1 MNKVSI
7 LFLAIIGLLA
17 AQKMQAA
24 DPISDE
30 LRRQWEASRNQIL
43 TLSEAIPEDKYDYK
57 PTPEVRSFREQLQH
71 LVGENFMFM
80 GMVAGEKAP
89 GAPAPESLKSRAEI
103 MKALEDSYAYG
114 VKVLAGLNDQ
124 KATES
129 VAGFRGQQM
138 PRFGIVI
145 ANMKDNHEHYGNLVT
160 YIRLNG
166 ITPPRT
172 AARKQQPPAR

>member
-1 MNKVSI
+1 MRKVR
-7 LFLAIIGLLA
+7 LLLLAIVGLLA
-17 AQKMQAA
+17 AQGMQAA

-30 LRRQWEASRNQIL
+30 LRRQWEASRNQII
-43 TLSEAIPEDKYDYK
+43 TLAEAIPEGKYDYK

-80 GMVAGEKAP
+80 GLVAGEKAS
-89 GAPAPESLKSRAEI
+89 GAPNPESLKSRAEI
-103 MKALEDSYAYG
+103 MKALEESYAYG

-124 KATES
+124 KATET
-129 VAGFRGQQM
+129 VAGFRGQQTLRM
-138 PRFGIVI
+138 GIVI

-172 AARKQQPPAR
+172 AAMQQRQPAR